1 MVHMLMY
8 WVFDWFKI
16 VVYAKT
22 DESKKSKGIS
32 AFIIEKDFPGFKIGQ
47 KLDKLGMRGSPT
59 AELVFENCEVPEENL
74 LGELNKG
81 VFILMSGF
89 ITNPITSALKNYNT
103 TVKRGR
109 KYKGFLPSFTPII
122 YNLSLLQ

>member
-81 VFILMSGF
+81 VFILMSGLDYERLVLSAG
-89 ITNPITSALKNYNT
+89 PIGIMQACMDIVMPYVN
-103 TVKRGR
+103 VRE
-109 KYKGFLPSFTPII
+109 
-122 YNLSLLQ
+122 